1 MLSNKYIGLLNFASL
16 YSLPAKTNHSNPPI
30 RDNDNMTT
38 NVYQSNTGKLQNLPE
53 ISWFARVFGWFC
65 VVLFENISPL
75 RKCLSFDGLCGQEK
89 IGQHFPMNCSEFG
102 HSYEAFTFLLGQN
115 IAIHLLSA
123 NKDSSIDLLK
133 LPVTRNFG

>member
-1 MLSNKYIGLLNFASL
+1 MLSNKYTGLLNFASL

-75 RKCLSFDGLCGQEK
+75 RKCLSFDGLCV
-89 IGQHFPMNCSEFG
+89 PMNCSEIG

-115 IAIHLLSA
+115 IVIQLLSVSA
-123 NKDSSIDLLK
+123 NKDSSIGLDLLK
-133 LPVTRNFG
+133 LSVTRNFG